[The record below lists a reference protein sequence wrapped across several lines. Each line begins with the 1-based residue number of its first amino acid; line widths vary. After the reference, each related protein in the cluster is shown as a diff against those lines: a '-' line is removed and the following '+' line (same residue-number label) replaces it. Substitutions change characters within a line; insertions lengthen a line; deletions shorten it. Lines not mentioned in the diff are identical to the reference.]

1 MENQLRRG
9 TNVPTDMAPGS
20 VAVGAFNGM
29 AAAEEAIHELAAT
42 GFSEEHITVAVL
54 DSDVQKEIVEQTE
67 AESLTSSS
75 VATGGMGGALIE
87 GLARLIGGKRG
98 AANMVYSSLIHL
110 GFSERQAQYYE
121 AEYETGKILVVV
133 EGGTRTEEARAI
145 LVDHGS
151 ALEPSLNADLETKP
165 SITTVKPDGE
175 LQSEVTTVPKP
186 QPKPVSRPLGT
197 PVETDE
203 IANPNVT
210 IIEPSVLDKQLPT
223 SAVGS
228 TVVPGVST
236 DPARPDELYPA
247 QF

>member
-20 VAVGAFNGM
+20 VAVGSFDEM

-42 GFSEEHITVAVL
+42 GFSEERITVAVL
-54 DSDVQKEIVEQTE
+54 DRDTQKTIVDQTE

-75 VATGGMGGALIE
+75 VATGGLGGGLVE

-110 GFSERQAQYYE
+110 GFSESQAQYYE
-121 AEYETGKILVVV
+121 AEYETGRILVVV

-151 ALEPSLNADLETKP
+151 ALDPSLNADLETKP
-165 SITTVKPDGE
+165 SITTVKPDGA
-175 LQSEVTTVPKP
+175 LQSEVTVVKP
-186 QPKPVSRPLGT
+186 DTTAQT
-197 PVETDE
+197 
-203 IANPNVT
+203 NVT
-210 IIEPSVLDKQLPT
+210 IVEPSVLDKQLPT
-223 SAVGS
+223 SAVGT
-228 TVVPGVST
+228 TVVPGIST